1 MTLIETTKC
10 AQLHS
15 NWWNTCLTT
24 AAYKHTQDSL
34 VKVFARNTQPLKRTT
49 LQSHTQIHI
58 VQLYSNTE
66 TQWLHPITVTLIQ
79 TSSHITGFCFGT
91 HNWLFE
97 KMVHHIINLSQR
109 AFEAFVRINRFGLE
123 FISSHFGSAQRVE
136 VSSKDINVC
145 N

>member
-58 VQLYSNTE
+58 VQVHSVTE

-109 AFEAFVRINRFGLE
+109 AFEAFVPINRFGLE

-136 VSSKDINVC
+136 VSWNDINVC